1 MMARVLRWLFFV
13 GVVRPLALIVIGLNV
28 RHRERLP
35 THGPAIIVANHNS
48 HLDTLI
54 LLTLFPLRMLPRLRP
69 VAAADYFL
77 RNRWVAWFAL
87 NIIGIVPITRQV
99 KAGGADPLAAASGA
113 LDNGAVL
120 ILFPEGSRG
129 EPEHLGEFK
138 SGVAHL
144 MKRHPDV
151 QAWPIFLHGLG
162 KALPKGEA
170 LLVPFFAMCL
180 SGSRCAGK
188 ASAPPLCANWMMGC
202 RVSRQRATFRHGT
215 KPFARASLH
224 PDYPGLLCLAL
235 WAIRARTGGRDPAL
249 NPLPD
254 RARTSLRALGHA
266 QPRRYGIEHRHAA
279 AFSAVYRI
287 SVDRRREFLVVLAAG
302 AFGLP
307 PA

>member
-170 LLVPFFAMCL
+170 LLVPFFCDVFV
-180 SGSRCAGK
+180 G
-188 ASAPPLCANWMMGC
+188 
-202 RVSRQRATFRHGT
+202 
-215 KPFARASLH
+215 
-224 PDYPGLLCLAL
+224 
-235 WAIRARTGGRDPAL
+235 
-249 NPLPD
+249 
-254 RARTSLRALGHA
+254 
-266 QPRRYGIEHRHAA
+266 QPVRWQGERA
-279 AFSAVYRI
+279 AFM
-287 SVDRRREFLVVLAAG
+287 RELDDGMQSLAAEG
-302 AFGLP
+302 DFP
-307 PA
+307 PWN